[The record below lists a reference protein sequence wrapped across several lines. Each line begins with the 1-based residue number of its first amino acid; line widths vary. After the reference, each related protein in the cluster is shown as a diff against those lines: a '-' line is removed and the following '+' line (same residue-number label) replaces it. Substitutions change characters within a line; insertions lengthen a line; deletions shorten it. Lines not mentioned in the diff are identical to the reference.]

1 MSARPTLLIVEDE
14 PNLARMLVEFF
25 DAQGYA
31 AQAVEAGLEAID
43 LCWENPPQLALLDIH
58 LPDIT
63 GYDIAQRLRASR
75 RTREIPVIFLTSHRG
90 RADRLHGLA
99 LGAVDYIAKPFDLQ
113 ELELRVRNA
122 LQRRQVPAQA
132 RYDPI
137 TGLPEGDLVDEHLRL
152 LAGQAE
158 GAAIVVTVRHL
169 DKFQEAYGFVAAA
182 DVLRAVSLKLNRVAE
197 TTAVA
202 FVGVLE
208 TGCFVMLTLRAD
220 VPAVSRA
227 LQAEISQ
234 TLEYF
239 YPLEDR
245 PDPLDT
251 ERHLNLKA
259 ASVTLAADAAQDQTA
274 LRRLLVRAGR

>member
-1 MSARPTLLIVEDE
+1 M
-14 PNLARMLVEFF
+14 
-25 DAQGYA
+25 
-31 AQAVEAGLEAID
+31 
-43 LCWENPPQLALLDIH
+43 
-58 LPDIT
+58 
-63 GYDIAQRLRASR
+63 
-75 RTREIPVIFLTSHRG
+75 
-90 RADRLHGLA
+90 
-99 LGAVDYIAKPFDLQ
+99 
-113 ELELRVRNA
+113 
-122 LQRRQVPAQA
+122 
-132 RYDPI
+132 
-137 TGLPEGDLVDEHLRL
+137 
-152 LAGQAE
+152 
-158 GAAIVVTVRHL
+158 VTVRHL
-169 DKFQEAYGFVAAA
+169 ERFQEAYGFVAAA
-182 DVLRAVSLKLNRVAE
+182 DVLRAVSLKLSRVAE

-259 ASVTLAADAAQDQTA
+259 ASVSLAADAAQDQTA
-274 LRRLLVRAGR
+274 LRRLLVQAGR